1 MDRFTQTFTV
11 RWGDCDMN
19 GHVRNTMYSEYAIE
33 TRMAYLTEHG
43 FGYEQLAAHMIGP
56 VLLREEIDYQ
66 REIRA
71 GETVTV
77 DLVVL
82 GLSPEGGKWRF
93 RQDLFRPNGKQAA
106 RVVVL
111 GGWMD
116 LRTRHLVPAP
126 AALGEAIGNL
136 PRAPEFQELPPLG
149 SSRK

>member
-1 MDRFTQTFTV
+1 MDRYVKTFTV

-33 TRMAYLTEHG
+33 TRMAYLTASG
-43 FGYEQLAAHMIGP
+43 FGYEQLGELHLGP
-56 VLLREEIDYQ
+56 VLLREEIDYL

-77 DLVVL
+77 DFVLV
-82 GLSPEGGKWRF
+82 GLSPEGAKWKMRH
-93 RQDLFRPNGKQAA
+93 DLWKPNGKQAA
-106 RVVVL
+106 RVVVS

-116 LRTRHLVPAP
+116 LHTRKLVPAP
-126 AALGEAIGNL
+126 EALAEAL
-136 PRAPEFQELPPLG
+136 RKVPRAQSFEVLPPLG

>member
-1 MDRFTQTFTV
+1 MDRYTQTFTV

-33 TRMAYLTEHG
+33 TRMAYLTEQG
-43 FGYEQLAAHMIGP
+43 FGYEQLGELHLGP
-56 VLLREEIDYQ
+56 VLLREEIDYL

-77 DLVVL
+77 DFVLL
-82 GLSPEGGKWRF
+82 GLSPEGAKWKF
-93 RQDLFRPNGKQAA
+93 RHDLFKPNGKQAA

-116 LRTRHLVPAP
+116 LHTRHLIPAP
-126 AALGEAIGNL
+126 EPLAEALRSLPKDPAFEAL
-136 PRAPEFQELPPLG
+136 SPLG
-149 SSRK
+149 SSKR